1 MEQAKNFKTSIQSV
15 RDIPL
20 DKPPIYG
27 SWWTQLLSDGSKD
40 LIGVFIELAV
50 EDTSTIQ
57 ITDSNLEK

>member
-1 MEQAKNFKTSIQSV
+1 MEPAKDFETSIQPV